1 MINPYNVLGL
11 AQRSDYNTVRKK
23 YIELA
28 KKYHPDNFAS
38 SSKVSEEKMKIIN
51 NAFNQI
57 KETVHHRIIHLYHK
71 GRFTQDE
78 IKEVVLRFNKGQSLN
93 KIAREMERS
102 REAVRR
108 HLIRLGYIP
117 EPEKRKTVVNQTNW
131 FDVLVPNFNTCLFLF
146 MTISMILSFPSMC
159 LMSLALIIL
168 ISD

>member
-71 GRFTQDE
+71 
-78 IKEVVLRFNKGQSLN
+78 
-93 KIAREMERS
+93 
-102 REAVRR
+102 
-108 HLIRLGYIP
+108 
-117 EPEKRKTVVNQTNW
+117 
-131 FDVLVPNFNTCLFLF
+131 
-146 MTISMILSFPSMC
+146 
-159 LMSLALIIL
+159 
-168 ISD
+168 